1 MNDARRLL
9 EAGSQRERALLRAGA
24 DERPSAASVR
34 AAAHRLGLAPAV
46 ALVSVG
52 SAVKGLRWSSRMG
65 YVLAPT
71 LGIVGLGLT
80 ALYRLSTPAPAVT
93 FGLPATSV
101 VAGSPVHTTSATNA
115 AEPTAQQALASPATN
130 APPPSMDS
138 PWLTA
143 PRPAQAATVKRSGLR
158 EQLALIERARS
169 LEASGDAAAALRT
182 VDEYERRFGGGVLG
196 EEASFIRL
204 QAVSALGDR
213 GRAVALAQ
221 RFVTEH
227 PASVY
232 VDGAKAILRSP

>member
-1 MNDARRLL
+1 MNEARRLL
-9 EAGSQRERALLRAGA
+9 EAGSERERALLRAGA
-24 DERPSAASVR
+24 DERPSATSVR

-46 ALVSVG
+46 ALISVG

-71 LGIVGLGLT
+71 LGIVSLGLT
-80 ALYRLSTPAPAVT
+80 ALYRLSAPAPAVT
-93 FGLPATSV
+93 SGVAATSV
-101 VAGSPVHTTSATNA
+101 VAESPGHTTSATNA
-115 AEPTAQQALASPATN
+115 ADPAAQQALASPAMN

-138 PWLTA
+138 PGLTPA
-143 PRPAQAATVKRSGLR
+143 HPAQPATVRRSGLK

-169 LEASGDAAAALRT
+169 LEASGDAAAALRA
-182 VDEYERRFGGGVLG
+182 VEDYERRFAGGVLG

-221 RFVTEH
+221 RFVAEH
-227 PASVY
+227 PTSVY